1 MKRLTCERD
10 YLCIVGKASEIT
22 TNLNKIGAMYDLSIL
37 SSTFKD
43 NGVVMVIL
51 ERRKRDEP
59 CSSDHIESKLPGV
72 R

>member
-1 MKRLTCERD
+1 MKRLTCEKD
-10 YLCIVGKASEIT
+10 YLCIVGKASDIT

-43 NGVVMVIL
+43 NGIVMVIV

-59 CSSDHIESKLPGV
+59 CSSDYNESKLPGV

>member
-22 TNLNKIGAMYDLSIL
+22 ANLNKIGAMYDLSIL

-43 NGVVMVIL
+43 NGIVMVIV
-51 ERRKRDEP
+51 ERRKREDAF
-59 CSSDHIESKLPGV
+59 SSDLNESKLPGV

>member
-10 YLCIVGKASEIT
+10 YLCIVGKASDIT
-22 TNLNKIGAMYDLSIL
+22 TNLNKIGSMYDLSIL

-43 NGVVMVIL
+43 NGIVMVII

-59 CSSDHIESKLPGV
+59 CSSDHNESKLPGV